1 MTEPLTCDRC
11 TDKGHC
17 PEYKAGS
24 VCVIEHKKNQEVNE
38 DAETNAV

>member
-1 MTEPLTCDRC
+1 MSEPLTCDRC

-17 PEYKAGS
+17 PEYKAGA
-24 VCVIEHKKNQEVNE
+24 VCVIERKKEVNE